1 MPGSNGCQEPHN
13 LELKTTQRQDPGGLE
28 TVWKVKMLTTL
39 SDDQSLIH
47 RTHVRK
53 ERRGSH
59 KLPSDFYMCAVTCT
73 LPHTYTHKDTSTKY
87 IFLVVVE
94 MEFHYVASL
103 DGTPCLDQA
112 GLKLCW
118 C

>member
-1 MPGSNGCQEPHN
+1 MPGSDGCQELHS

-28 TVWKVKMLTTL
+28 TVWKVKVLTTL
-39 SDDQSLIH
+39 TDDQSLIY

-53 ERRGSH
+53 ERRSFH
-59 KLPSDFYMCAVTCT
+59 KLPSDFHMCAVTCM
-73 LPHTYTHKDTSTKY
+73 LPHTYTQRHIHKVH
-87 IFLVVVE
+87 FLVVVE
-94 MEFHYVASL
+94 MEFYYVASL
-103 DGTPCLDQA
+103 DGTPCLDQT